1 MSRPGV
7 AATPIR
13 QPLAGHGCHGDLCRP
28 PGNTVYSYGHRVRAP
43 SVRFRIVRTRQRG
56 VALAPR
62 DLGREPG
69 FVGELLV
76 WERHDDLL
84 RRSTR
89 IATLVEGVRPG
100 ENEVLP
106 PLFDATLVWMA
117 PQGLVISGI
126 ERLRV
131 GRRPELAEFA
141 QAWWCR
147 EP

>member
-1 MSRPGV
+1 M
-7 AATPIR
+7 
-13 QPLAGHGCHGDLCRP
+13 
-28 PGNTVYSYGHRVRAP
+28 
-43 SVRFRIVRTRQRG
+43 RFRVVRTRQRG
-56 VALAPR
+56 VALAQR
-62 DLGREPG
+62 DLRSEPG

-76 WERHDDLL
+76 CERHDDLL

-131 GRRPELAEFA
+131 GRRPELTEFA